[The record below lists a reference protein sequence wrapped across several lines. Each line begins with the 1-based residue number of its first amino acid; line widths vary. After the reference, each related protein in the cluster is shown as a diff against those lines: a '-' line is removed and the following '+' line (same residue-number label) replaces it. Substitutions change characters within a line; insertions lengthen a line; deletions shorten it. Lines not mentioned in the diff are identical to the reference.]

1 VGEDIGLV
9 QLTCPKGPVPVKLE
23 IARTF
28 NTSPNREPDVYS
40 VNATLNPGCWCMLT
54 IAGSKVTAEP
64 CNFTYHSEG
73 FLTGEEFVC

>member
-1 VGEDIGLV
+1 
-9 QLTCPKGPVPVKLE
+9 
-23 IARTF
+23 
-28 NTSPNREPDVYS
+28 
-40 VNATLNPGCWCMLT
+40 MLT